1 MKIYINLKKG
11 MLKDPLNITQDIS
24 EIGHWENGDFRIEV
38 SSEDDIDNVMPLIKQ
53 SLQVNKK

>member
-1 MKIYINLKKG
+1 